1 MRDSFRF
8 IFESVWSNRRRAVL
22 TVAMIA
28 IGISSLVGIQT
39 AVEILSEK
47 VAGTFE
53 RGGAGRFTLQPKEDS
68 PPLTLHQAAGF
79 KEMMCGDA
87 SSGVTVWGVL
97 HAAAVARGGGRVT
110 DPVVRLVAADEAYTG
125 VYDIGLSAGRNFSVR
140 EVERREAVALIGD
153 NVRRKLFGEDS
164 AVGREISLAGDR
176 FTVVGV
182 LDRQGALFGAG
193 TDGSVLCPPGS
204 SSITSEGYK
213 VTVRYSALS
222 RGSTVAE
229 AGRRMAAVR
238 RLTPGA
244 EPDFETVQSDSTQ
257 ELFDGIRRRLSLVA
271 LAVGLITMLGAS
283 VGLMNSMLVSVK
295 ERWREIGIRRALG
308 ARARAVERQFL
319 LESLLIG
326 QMGNVAGVA
335 LGLLLGSLV
344 ALALDGRFVVPWL
357 WIAAA
362 TALSAAVSLA
372 SGLLPARRAAA
383 LDPVEALRSL

>member
-8 IFESVWSNRRRAVL
+8 IFESVWSNRRRAAL

-28 IGISSLVGIQT
+28 VGISSLVGIQT

-53 RGGAGRFTLQPKEDS
+53 RGGTSRFTLQPKEDS
-68 PPLTLHQAAGF
+68 PPLTLRQATGF
-79 KEMMCGDA
+79 RDMLDGEA
-87 SSGVTVWGVL
+87 SPEVTVWGVL
-97 HAAAVARGGGRVT
+97 HETAVARSGGRTT
-110 DPVVRLVAADEAYTG
+110 DPVVRLLAADDSYIE
-125 VYDIGLSAGRNFSVR
+125 VYDIDLAAGRNFSLR
-140 EVERREAVALIGD
+140 EVEMREAVVLIGD
-153 NVRRKLFGEDS
+153 NVRRKLFGEDP

-176 FTVVGV
+176 YTVVGV
-182 LDRQGALFGAG
+182 LRRQGALFGTG
-193 TDGSVLCPPGS
+193 TDGSVLCPPGA
-204 SSITSEGYK
+204 SSITTDRYK
-213 VTVRYSALS
+213 VTVRDRAFS
-222 RGSTVAE
+222 RGAAVAE

-238 RLTPGA
+238 RLPPGA
-244 EPDFETVQSDSTQ
+244 GPDFETVQADSTQ

-295 ERWREIGIRRALG
+295 ERWREIGVRRALG

-326 QMGNVAGVA
+326 QMGNVIGVA
-335 LGLLLGSLV
+335 MGLLLGSLV